1 MEVSFSALEPFPSDS
16 ISAVIPRADVRAV
29 YDHAGAEEL
38 QPQEFRRAVYR
49 AFADGVIPTGNSMTE
64 LTVTVRLTGEAR
76 YPFQFLSAR
85 DG

>member
-1 MEVSFSALEPFPSDS
+1 M
-16 ISAVIPRADVRAV
+16 
-29 YDHAGAEEL
+29 
-38 QPQEFRRAVYR
+38 YR